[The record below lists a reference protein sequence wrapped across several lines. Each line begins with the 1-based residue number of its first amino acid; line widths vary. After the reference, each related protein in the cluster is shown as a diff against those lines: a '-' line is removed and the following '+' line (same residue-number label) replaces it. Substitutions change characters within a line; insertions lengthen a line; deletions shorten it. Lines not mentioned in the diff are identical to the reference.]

1 MCHLVDVVRRDQLL
15 ARSGGDMALYARL
28 LLRDAEPPPSCTC
41 AADGSRAER
50 NATRLMQA
58 ITIAETHATLMIE
71 RAVETAVVWTAA
83 ALGLKPPDLSIGPG
97 QIKPSTALAALG
109 NTQIPVAAEP
119 PASLARRLLDTCG
132 NLNIGARVILWI
144 AATTGISLEEP
155 GAWEIQTIA
164 RYYNGGDDALAASQ
178 ADRALAL
185 QLYGELVYQLYQEL
199 TFRTLQNALAEQVE
213 TGHCGLIEN
222 SYHIGQ
228 ALMANRARVALSS
241 A

>member
-1 MCHLVDVVRRDQLL
+1 VRSRRRSAAKRCRRVLLALAVGVLICHFVDVVRRDQAL

-58 ITIAETHATLMIE
+58 IIIAERHATPTLE

-109 NTQIPVAAEP
+109 DTQETDEL
-119 PASLARRLLDTCG
+119 PASLAERLLDACG
-132 NLNIGARVILWI
+132 NLNTGARVILWI

-155 GAWEIQTIA
+155 GAREIQTIA
-164 RYYNGGDDALAASQ
+164 LYYNGGDDALDASQ

-185 QLYGELVYQLYQEL
+185 QLYGELVYQIYQEL
-199 TFRTLQNALAEQVE
+199 TFRTLQNARAE
-213 TGHCGLIEN
+213 
-222 SYHIGQ
+222 
-228 ALMANRARVALSS
+228 
-241 A
+241 